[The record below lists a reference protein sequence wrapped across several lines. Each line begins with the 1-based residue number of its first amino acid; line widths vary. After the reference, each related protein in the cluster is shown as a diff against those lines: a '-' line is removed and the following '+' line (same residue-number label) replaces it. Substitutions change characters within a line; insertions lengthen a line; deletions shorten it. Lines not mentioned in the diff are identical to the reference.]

1 MAVTTTTTTAVMN
14 INLPCFKIIVVGD
27 YGVGK
32 TSLVRRCVDES
43 YCVQIGAPAINL
55 RKDSLE
61 TSVLL
66 DDGFEIDVSMWDTAG
81 EERHGHIASSYYRN
95 AHAVLFVYDT
105 ESSSSLESVV
115 RWMQIVDKDYSDI
128 PVRFLVGTK
137 SEMDFSERTDAASSA
152 VAEMWLVDAHIRCS
166 VVNGQ
171 GVRDVMRTLG
181 EKLRLKAV
189 EKALADAER
198 RRNDPIQSAASM
210 ARMTRMTCQC

>member
-1 MAVTTTTTTAVMN
+1 MN

-55 RKDSLE
+55 QKDSLD
-61 TSVLL
+61 TSILL

-81 EERHGHIASSYYRN
+81 EECHGRVASSYYRN

-105 ESSSSLESVV
+105 DSSSSLESVV
-115 RWMQIVDKDYSDI
+115 RWLSIVNKDYSDI

-137 SEMDFSERTDAASSA
+137 SELEFSERTDAASSG
-152 VAEMWLVDAHIRCS
+152 VAERWQVDAHIRCS
-166 VVNGQ
+166 SVSGQ

-198 RRNDPIQSAASM
+198 QRNNPIPSAASV
-210 ARMTRMTCQC
+210 ARITHTTCQC